1 MSETR
6 REKFIRLATFRTN
19 MVMDKLRLIGNLS
32 NKSNYEY
39 TEEDIKKIFSA
50 IEEQV
55 RIVKNKFLL
64 KPKKG
69 FKL

>member
-1 MSETR
+1 MTETR
-6 REKFIRLATFRTN
+6 RQKFVRLATFRTN
-19 MVMDKLRLIGNLS
+19 AAMDKLRLIGNLS

-39 TEEDIKKIFSA
+39 IDEDIKKIFGA

-55 RIVKNKFLL
+55 RIVKNKFFL